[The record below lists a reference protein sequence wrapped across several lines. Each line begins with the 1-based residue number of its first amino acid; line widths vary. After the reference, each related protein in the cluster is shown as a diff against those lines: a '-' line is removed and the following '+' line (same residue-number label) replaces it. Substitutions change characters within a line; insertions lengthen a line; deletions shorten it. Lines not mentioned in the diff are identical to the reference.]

1 MSLGPAGLNYY
12 YNVLCPL
19 ADKAMQFAY
28 FCLLDRHL
36 AEDKVVDTY
45 RQFSNSLPIQGDS
58 DTDVVTVMRN
68 LWCEIEQLNVSR
80 GNGFSLLGTVP
91 GPDLQVLEQAK
102 LEKDFLIKLM
112 STLPLICRATYV
124 GVDGLGFDEEQMAF
138 ILSLPIEEVCNSLAI
153 SRKAM
158 LSVS

>member
-19 ADKAMQFAY
+19 ADKAMQFAF

-45 RQFSNSLPIQGDS
+45 RQFSNSLPSQGDS
-58 DTDVVTVMRN
+58 DTDLVTVMRN
-68 LWCEIEQLNVSR
+68 LWSEMEQLNPNR
-80 GNGFSLLGTVP
+80 GTEFTQLGAD
-91 GPDLQVLEQAK
+91 GINLQDFEHTT
-102 LEKDFLIKLM
+102 LEKDLLIKSI

-124 GVDGLGFDEEQMAF
+124 GVDGLGFDEEQIAF
-138 ILSLPIEEVCNSLAI
+138 ILSLPIEDVCKSLAI